1 MFPAI
6 RHIEDVLPFIS
17 TKKEISRIPG
27 PAGSLTLCYQFQD
40 SNTFDSPQAREC
52 RGIVFDRNGFIA
64 ARPLHKFF
72 NLGEHGETVES
83 VDWSEA
89 TRVMEKLDGSMI
101 HTVWLDGQLYLKSKK
116 SFDNAQT
123 RMAWEWMNRPANE
136 AALAMSSTLAESG
149 CTLIFEL
156 TSPQNRIVVAYPDTQ
171 MRLLHIRRN
180 ECGSYFPS
188 EALQA
193 LAEIN
198 GIPLVE
204 EPPYQPRRAVSYLL
218 DELEGMTGQEGYII
232 QFKNGHMLKVK
243 CPWYLQL
250 HRTVSFTRE
259 RDIAEA
265 TLAERL
271 DDIKAA
277 LAQMGHD
284 LGPINAI
291 ESEVFAELLTVRA
304 QVESIMA
311 TAPSDRKTFA
321 TSFRDHELFNL
332 LMPAFL
338 GKEVDYKGWYQRNRL
353 KQRWSL
359 AAVGDVQLEDA

>member
-1 MFPAI
+1 MFKTI
-6 RHIEDVLPFIS
+6 HTIDDVLPFVA

-27 PAGSLTLCYQFQD
+27 PAGSTTLCYQFQD
-40 SNTFDSPQAREC
+40 SNTFDSPEAIEC
-52 RGIVFDRNGFIA
+52 RGIVFDRDGNIA

-72 NLGEHGETVES
+72 NLGEHGETADTIDTNQV
-83 VDWSEA
+83 A
-89 TRVMEKLDGSMI
+89 RVMDKLDGSMI
-101 HTVWLDGQLYLKSKK
+101 HTVWLDGTLFLKSKK
-116 SFDNAQT
+116 SFHNAQT
-123 RMAWEWMNRPANE
+123 ELAWDWMGRPENE
-136 AALAMSSTLAESG
+136 SVRAVCSTLAEAG

-156 TSPQNRIVVAYPDTQ
+156 TSPQNRIVVAYPATQ

-180 ECGSYFPS
+180 ECGTYFPS
-188 EALQA
+188 VALQA
-193 LAEIN
+193 IAEIN

-204 EPPYQPRRAVSYLL
+204 EPCTVDEALATVSTM
-218 DELEGMTGQEGYII
+218 EGKEGYIL
-232 QFKNGHMLKVK
+232 QFASGQMLKVK

-265 TLAERL
+265 ALDERL

-277 LAQMGHD
+277 LAGMGHD

-291 ESEVFAELLTVRA
+291 ESEVLVELLAVRA
-304 QVESIMA
+304 QVESTLA
-311 TAPSDRKTFA
+311 LAPSDRKTFA
-321 TSFRDHELFNL
+321 TIFRDHELFHL

-338 GKEVDYKGWYQRNRL
+338 GKEVDYKAWYRKNRL

-359 AAVGDVQLEDA
+359 EPVADVALEDA

>member
-1 MFPAI
+1 MFPTI
-6 RHIEDVLPFIS
+6 RHIEDVLPFIA

-27 PAGSLTLCYQFQD
+27 PAGSTTLCYQFQD
-40 SNTFDSPQAREC
+40 SETFDSPQAREC
-52 RGIVFDRNGFIA
+52 RGIVFDRHGNIA

-72 NLGEHGETVES
+72 NLGEHGETADTIDTNQV
-83 VDWSEA
+83 A
-89 TRVMEKLDGSMI
+89 RVMDKLDGSMI
-101 HTVWLDGQLYLKSKK
+101 HTVWLDGDLYLKSKK

-123 RMAWEWMNRPANE
+123 KMAWEWLTRSENE
-136 AALAMSSTLAESG
+136 CALAMCSTLAEAG

-156 TSPQNRIVVAYPDTQ
+156 TSPQNRIVVAYPATQ

-180 ECGSYFPS
+180 ECGTYFPS
-188 EALQA
+188 VALQA
-193 LAEIN
+193 IAEIN

-204 EPPYQPRRAVSYLL
+204 EPCTVNDALATVSTM
-218 DELEGMTGQEGYII
+218 EGKEGYII
-232 QFKNGHMLKVK
+232 QFASGHMLKVK

-265 TLAERL
+265 ALDERL

-277 LAQMGHD
+277 LAGLGHD

-291 ESEVFAELLTVRA
+291 ESEVLVVLLAVRA
-304 QVESIMA
+304 QVESTLA
-311 TAPSDRKTFA
+311 LAPSDRKTFA
-321 TSFRDHELFNL
+321 TIFRDHELFHL

-338 GKEVDYKGWYQRNRL
+338 GKDVDYKAWYRKNRL

-359 AAVGDVQLEDA
+359 DPVADVALADA